1 MEKSSG
7 HDENNSDELP
17 NFELNIFD
25 EPPSKVKRF
34 ANLSEREL
42 NDLVEKRYS
51 DKTKKK
57 YKLVRINLSRGVCV
71 VVLL

>member
-7 HDENNSDELP
+7 HEENNSDELP

-25 EPPSKVKRF
+25 ESPSKVKRF

-42 NDLVEKRYS
+42 NDLVGKRYS
-51 DKTKKK
+51 DKTKKSTNWSVSTFRSE
-57 YKLVRINLSRGVCV
+57 YV
-71 VVLL
+71 